1 VTDGPATWRALLRE
15 AVDRLTEAGV
25 PSPLSDARRIV
36 EEASGWEGADHP
48 LHLDDTSTTL
58 TANAFH
64 TLLDRRVAGEP
75 LQYVLGRWGFRC
87 LDLYVDRRVLI
98 PRPETET
105 VVGAALEE
113 IDRLAA
119 AHGDRPLIAVDLG
132 TGSGA
137 IALSLALE
145 RATIEVW
152 ATDRSEA
159 ALAVVHANL
168 AGAGRTGGRVRT
180 VAGEWFSALPPE
192 LRGGVDIVVSNPPYV
207 AEAEVA
213 DLPPEVAE
221 WEPMDALVAGPSGL
235 EAIETIVAEAPAW
248 LARPGAVVVE
258 HAPSQAEAVV
268 GWAHAAGFADAET
281 RRDLAGRPRML
292 VARLG

>member
-1 VTDGPATWRALLRE
+1 VSPGPATWRALLRE

-25 PSPLSDARRIV
+25 RSPLSDARRIV
-36 EEASGWEGADHP
+36 EEASGWDGPDHA
-48 LHLDDTSTTL
+48 LHLDDPSTTL
-58 TANAFH
+58 TAHAFH
-64 TLLDRRVAGEP
+64 AMVDRRVAGEP

-113 IDRLAA
+113 LDRLAA
-119 AHGDRPLIAVDLG
+119 LSPGRRLVAVDLG

-137 IALSLALE
+137 IALSLASE
-145 RATIEVW
+145 RATVEVW

-168 AGAGRTGGRVRT
+168 AGAGGPGRRVRA

-192 LRGGVDIVVSNPPYV
+192 LRGAVDIVVSNPPYV
-207 AEAEVA
+207 AEREVA
-213 DLPPEVAE
+213 DLPAEVAD
-221 WEPMDALVAGPSGL
+221 WEPMEALVPGPTGL
-235 EAIETIVAEAPAW
+235 EAIQTIVDAAPEW
-248 LARPGAVVVE
+248 LARPGTLVVE
-258 HAPSQAEAVV
+258 HAPGQAQPV
-268 GWAHAAGFADAET
+268 AAQARANGFEVET
-281 RRDLAGRPRML
+281 RLDLAGRPRML
-292 VARLG
+292 VARLD